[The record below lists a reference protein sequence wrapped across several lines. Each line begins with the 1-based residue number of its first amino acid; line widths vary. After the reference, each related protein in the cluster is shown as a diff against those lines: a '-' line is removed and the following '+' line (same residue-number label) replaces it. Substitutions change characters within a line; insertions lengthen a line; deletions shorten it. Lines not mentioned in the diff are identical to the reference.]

1 MAQREIVQRV
11 DDIDGSP
18 AEHTVRFS
26 LDGVHY
32 EIDLSPD
39 NAARLRSRLGDYV
52 AAARRDRDRNVTR
65 RRRPGTGA
73 RPAGADREQNQ
84 AIRAWARSRGW
95 TISDRGR
102 IPEPVLAA
110 FHERAAG

>member
-1 MAQREIVQRV
+1 MARIETVTLV
-11 DDIDGSP
+11 DD
-18 AEHTVRFS
+18 
-26 LDGVHY
+26 LDGQTATETVEFGLDGKHY
-32 EIDLSPD
+32 EIDLSAE
-39 NAARLRSRLGDYV
+39 NADRLRSRLGDYV
-52 AAARRDRDRNVTR
+52 AAARRDRDRPAT

-102 IPEPVLAA
+102 IPDPVLAA